1 MNFSLQ
7 LLHYSNTK
15 FAFDIFKINFVF
27 IVISFIESL
36 STQVPLI
43 FKA

>member
-7 LLHYSNTK
+7 LLYYSNTK
-15 FAFDIFKINFVF
+15 FAFGIFKINFVF

-36 STQVPLI
+36 STQVPFI